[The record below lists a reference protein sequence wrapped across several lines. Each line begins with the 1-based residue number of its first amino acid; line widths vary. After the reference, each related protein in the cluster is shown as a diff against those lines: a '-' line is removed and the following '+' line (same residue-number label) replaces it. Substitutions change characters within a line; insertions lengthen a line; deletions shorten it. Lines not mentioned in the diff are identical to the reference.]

1 MKFIKVLHRILIKKT
16 YPTLS
21 IYRISLFLFGEWLE
35 GGNVNFLTPSF
46 KEQYFSDIATLVHK
60 TNMYDYLVNT
70 RKNIGLDPVEFSIT
84 SDFCESDV
92 EQYEQTFEVLSEL
105 EEKRIE
111 VFRDFI
117 VDLKPLLRKGIV
129 ESLKYS
135 SDLQI
140 SVKNYLQ
147 FILC

>member
-1 MKFIKVLHRILIKKT
+1 
-16 YPTLS
+16 
-21 IYRISLFLFGEWLE
+21 
-35 GGNVNFLTPSF
+35 
-46 KEQYFSDIATLVHK
+46 
-60 TNMYDYLVNT
+60 MYDYLVNT

-117 VDLKPLLRKGIV
+117 VDPKPLLRKGIV

-140 SVKNYLQ
+140 SDEELSTIYTLLGYFSTKLAVNFY
-147 FILC
+147 II